1 MKITLI
7 LGALALALAACTPS
21 PDACAS
27 AQKGVAVAE
36 ATVAAYPDPEDI
48 PAVLTDNLATAKAAL
63 PLFCPAPTTVV
74 VQP

>member
-1 MKITLI
+1 M
-7 LGALALALAACTPS
+7 
-21 PDACAS
+21 
-27 AQKGVAVAE
+27 AE